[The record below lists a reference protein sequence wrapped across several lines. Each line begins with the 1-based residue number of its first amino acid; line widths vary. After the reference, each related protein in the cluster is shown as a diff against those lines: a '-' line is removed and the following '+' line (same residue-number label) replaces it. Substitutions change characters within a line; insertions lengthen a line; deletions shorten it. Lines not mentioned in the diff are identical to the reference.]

1 MSAPTPPQ
9 GRRFPAT
16 PRPDAPAEQPFLW
29 PDENPPEP
37 GWRERLHAWVRNPAH
52 PPLQAPTDRPSSRL
66 PRATAPK
73 AAGVRW
79 RLRDAIRTRP
89 LPTAVALAIG
99 IGPLAFAA
107 YHAFPDTS
115 DLLALEPTSGVP
127 AGSAADN
134 TTTATLRSSP
144 AAGDTVWPGADA
156 TPPEV
161 PVERLAPPVADA
173 PTARREAQWGDP
185 LPSAEPG
192 RADAS
197 SATGARPVWQEP
209 APVQPPDTPR
219 RTSGR
224 VVLAS
229 SYWASRG
236 WAAVAETDAQ
246 LAQAAAGTAT
256 AQRAEAPPPARAS
269 GYQRVAFARAGTE
282 SVTGLA
288 PGLPPS
294 ETLSLPLELPAAATA
309 ATADAAPADAEPVAV
324 RRSPSSD
331 AATDAPRGLG
341 RLVAWAKSL
350 FGGRATAPATPV
362 ASATAAAVKTVP
374 AAAPVQMQ
382 PEEPPRAPGVLVA
395 SSRLQDGVLA
405 VREQLSSAEEAAGK
419 LAKNSARELRETSRV
434 LNPFAAGPRLPAVPA
449 ADPGAIVDPLASRAL
464 RIAELPVLLSLHDT
478 LPVDERSNAPLPTP
492 ALSLEAAVDKGL
504 RRHPEVEAARARYE
518 SFRHTT
524 RAALGA
530 LLPQAEGRAAVGTG
544 TLTSVSPSETRH
556 RKEGTFTV
564 RQTLL
569 DVAATREHSR
579 QSALQQAAELQW
591 QASVSNVS
599 QEIASNYLQAL
610 QARITLTLAAR
621 HVRELA
627 RVLEIVTERANGGGT
642 SQAERSRVQARVAS
656 ARAQMADARAT
667 LRGALRRLS
676 VLTGDSPSQLAMD
689 LPASLDIPPTVEA
702 AMQDVDVLNRDL
714 LASHTEAKASA
725 FEALS
730 YRARVLPKLEL
741 EMTHTRAT
749 NPGGAEAYTRD
760 TRAMVVLNWQLYSGG
775 SDMAQQRAA
784 LEREREREYRGQEL
798 RLRLAQDLEA
808 AYASLESVT
817 PRFAALREELAANV
831 SVAAAFNTQLV
842 NGNRPLLDV
851 LDTYQRLHANRLGLA
866 SLVLGEVQN
875 HVRVA
880 HMTGRLGVTALASM
894 HVRSPSP

>member
-1 MSAPTPPQ
+1 
-9 GRRFPAT
+9 
-16 PRPDAPAEQPFLW
+16 
-29 PDENPPEP
+29 
-37 GWRERLHAWVRNPAH
+37 
-52 PPLQAPTDRPSSRL
+52 
-66 PRATAPK
+66 
-73 AAGVRW
+73 
-79 RLRDAIRTRP
+79 
-89 LPTAVALAIG
+89 
-99 IGPLAFAA
+99 
-107 YHAFPDTS
+107 
-115 DLLALEPTSGVP
+115 
-127 AGSAADN
+127 
-134 TTTATLRSSP
+134 
-144 AAGDTVWPGADA
+144 
-156 TPPEV
+156 
-161 PVERLAPPVADA
+161 
-173 PTARREAQWGDP
+173 
-185 LPSAEPG
+185 
-192 RADAS
+192 
-197 SATGARPVWQEP
+197 
-209 APVQPPDTPR
+209 
-219 RTSGR
+219 
-224 VVLAS
+224 
-229 SYWASRG
+229 
-236 WAAVAETDAQ
+236 
-246 LAQAAAGTAT
+246 
-256 AQRAEAPPPARAS
+256 
-269 GYQRVAFARAGTE
+269 
-282 SVTGLA
+282 
-288 PGLPPS
+288 
-294 ETLSLPLELPAAATA
+294 
-309 ATADAAPADAEPVAV
+309 
-324 RRSPSSD
+324 
-331 AATDAPRGLG
+331 
-341 RLVAWAKSL
+341 
-350 FGGRATAPATPV
+350 
-362 ASATAAAVKTVP
+362 
-374 AAAPVQMQ
+374 
-382 PEEPPRAPGVLVA
+382 
-395 SSRLQDGVLA
+395 
-405 VREQLSSAEEAAGK
+405 
-419 LAKNSARELRETSRV
+419 
-434 LNPFAAGPRLPAVPA
+434 
-449 ADPGAIVDPLASRAL
+449 
-464 RIAELPVLLSLHDT
+464 VLLSLHDT
-478 LPVDERSNAPLPTP
+478 LPVDERSNAPLPTT

-504 RRHPEVEAARARYE
+504 RRHPEVQAARARYE

-599 QEIASNYLQAL
+599 QEIAANYLQAL

-621 HVRELA
+621 HERELA

-676 VLTGDSPSQLAMD
+676 VLTGDSPTQLAMA
-689 LPASLDIPPTVEA
+689 LPASLDIPATVEA
-702 AMQDVDVLNRDL
+702 AMQDVDVLNREL
-714 LASHTEAKASA
+714 LASNTEAKASA

-730 YRARVLPKLEL
+730 YRARMLPKLEL

-760 TRAMVVLNWQLYSGG
+760 TRAMVVLNWQLYNGG

-851 LDTYQRLHANRLGLA
+851 LDTYQRLHANRLDLA

-880 HMTGRLGVTALASM
+880 HMTGRLGATALASM
-894 HVRSPSP
+894 NVRSPQPLKEP